1 MTAIN
6 WSSIFKRY
14 RGLWVA
20 LAQDEKTVL
29 AAAKTAKDAFNKA
42 KKKVI
47 KDLFLPKCRKNL
59 LITSAILYEV
69 PL

>member
-1 MTAIN
+1 MKPIN
-6 WSSIFKRY
+6 WSSIFKKY

-42 KKKVI
+42 KKKGYQKPI
-47 KDLFLPKCRKNL
+47 LTKMPQR
-59 LITSAILYEV
+59 LINYVGYSL
-69 PL
+69 